1 MVIEIREAYWM
12 KDSNDDRMAEYW
24 RKNVSLM
31 LRVFLIWFVV
41 SFGCGIVFVDWLNQF
56 RLGGYPMGFWFAQ
69 QGSIFV
75 FVGLV
80 FYYAHKMSSIDRE
93 FGVDEEAD

>member
-1 MVIEIREAYWM
+1 MR
-12 KDSNDDRMAEYW
+12 DSNDDRMAKYW
-24 RKNVSLM
+24 SKNVSLM

-56 RLGGYPMGFWFAQ
+56 RFGGYPMGFWFAQ
-69 QGSIFV
+69 QGSVFV

>member
-1 MVIEIREAYWM
+1 MVIEICEADWM

>member
-1 MVIEIREAYWM
+1 MR
-12 KDSNDDRMAEYW
+12 DSNDDQMAKYW
-24 RKNVSLM
+24 SKNLSLM
-31 LRVFLIWFVV
+31 LRLFLIWFVV
-41 SFGCGIVFVDWLNQF
+41 SFGCGIVLVDWLNQF

-69 QGSIFV
+69 QGSVFV

-80 FYYAHKMSSIDRE
+80 FYYAHKMSSIDHE

>member
-1 MVIEIREAYWM
+1 MVIEIREACWM

-24 RKNVSLM
+24 SKNLSLM
-31 LRVFLIWFVV
+31 FRVFLIWFVV

-69 QGSIFV
+69 QGSVFV

>member
-1 MVIEIREAYWM
+1 MIFAPWLDQFKLIGT
-12 KDSNDDRMAEYW
+12 EYP
-24 RKNVSLM
+24 L
-31 LRVFLIWFVV
+31 
-41 SFGCGIVFVDWLNQF
+41 
-56 RLGGYPMGFWFAQ
+56 GFWFAQ

>member
-24 RKNVSLM
+24 SKNLSLM
-31 LRVFLIWFVV
+31 FRVFLIWFVV

>member
-1 MVIEIREAYWM
+1 MVIEIHEAYWM

-24 RKNVSLM
+24 SKNVSLM
-31 LRVFLIWFVV
+31 FRVFLIWFVV
-41 SFGCGIVFVDWLNQF
+41 SFVCGIVFVDWLNQF

>member
-1 MVIEIREAYWM
+1 MVIEIHEAYWM

-24 RKNVSLM
+24 SKNVSLM

>member
-1 MVIEIREAYWM
+1 MVIEIHEAYSM
-12 KDSNDDRMAEYW
+12 KDSNDDRMAKYW
-24 RKNVSLM
+24 SKNVSLM
-31 LRVFLIWFVV
+31 VRVFVIWFVV

>member
-1 MVIEIREAYWM
+1 MVIEIREAYSM
-12 KDSNDDRMAEYW
+12 KDSNDDRMAKYW
-24 RKNVSLM
+24 SKNVSLM
-31 LRVFLIWFVV
+31 FRVFVIWFVV

>member
-1 MVIEIREAYWM
+1 MR
-12 KDSNDDRMAEYW
+12 DSNDDRMAEYW
-24 RKNVSLM
+24 SKNVSLM

-69 QGSIFV
+69 QGSVFV
-75 FVGLV
+75 FVALV
-80 FYYAHKMSSIDRE
+80 FYYAHKMSSIDRD

>member
-1 MVIEIREAYWM
+1 MVIDIREAYWM
-12 KDSNDDRMAEYW
+12 RDSNDDRMAEYW
-24 RKNVSLM
+24 SKNVSLM

>member
-1 MVIEIREAYWM
+1 MVIEIHEAYWM

-24 RKNVSLM
+24 SKNVSLM
-31 LRVFLIWFVV
+31 FRVFLIWFVV
-41 SFGCGIVFVDWLNQF
+41 SFVCGIVFVDWLNQF

-80 FYYAHKMSSIDRE
+80 FYYAHKMASIDRE

>member
-1 MVIEIREAYWM
+1 MVIEICEADWM

-31 LRVFLIWFVV
+31 FRVFLIWFVV
-41 SFGCGIVFVDWLNQF
+41 SFGCGIGFVDWLNQF

>member
-56 RLGGYPMGFWFAQ
+56 RLAGYPMGFWFAQ

>member
-1 MVIEIREAYWM
+1 MR
-12 KDSNDDRMAEYW
+12 DSSDDRMAEYW
-24 RKNVSLM
+24 SKNVSLM
-31 LRVFLIWFVV
+31 LRVFFIWFVV